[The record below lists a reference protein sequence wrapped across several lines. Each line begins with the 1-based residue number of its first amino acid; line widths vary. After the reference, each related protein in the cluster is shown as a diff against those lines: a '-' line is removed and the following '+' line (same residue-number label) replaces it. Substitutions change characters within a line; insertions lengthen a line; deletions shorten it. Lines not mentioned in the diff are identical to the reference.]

1 MVHLRERVSSLVYQF
16 PLLVIIIGL
25 SNVAYT
31 IELDDY
37 NWRDN
42 QITYIS
48 PTRLKQSPHDIPASV
63 SKITQETINKL
74 QLNSLPEVFNYIA
87 GMAGIRVVGY
97 GYSVNYHVSDT
108 NAPGRMLLLI
118 DGIAI
123 YRPFY
128 TVNSWSSLPLT
139 INDIDYIEVTRSPG
153 AATYGINA
161 LMAVINIVTK
171 DPLNSSAF
179 STSATKS
186 GNDYDRLDMSFSGKP
201 SKKLSYRISASASN
215 DDGFD
220 KEYKGGESLE
230 DSYKISLINS
240 KVNINISPSTQAS
253 LSFYYG
259 NSDRE
264 DEADTE
270 GNVQFNANED
280 KFNTKSRYFSGRV
293 NHAISTHHDITVKAY
308 HTQVK
313 ESFNPILCNF
323 PVFFSEPLYQL
334 SLLNFDYAAALLA
347 EEIDNVPFSGSP
359 EEDNLREQ
367 FVAEDNEY
375 GDTLYTTSTCG
386 NANLNSV
393 EKNTTI
399 EFEDTYIFNEKLRLV
414 SGFGATHQQ
423 IDSTTYFQGEV
434 SSTTYRTFTNAEI
447 RREPW
452 VFNTGAMLEYNDQT
466 SDKMAFSPRIGA
478 NYRLNN
484 DSTLKFIL
492 SKAVQIPDLS
502 EREYNRDLYIE
513 NLTQPYPADGRTAGY
528 LLFSKFRL
536 ENDNI
541 ESEEILAREISL
553 YTEKRYPSDHGTVDV
568 SSDIK
573 LFYNSLSFRPYLL
586 YGNVEST
593 SDITLK
599 GFETDINFLF
609 SNLSSDILK
618 NLDLG
623 INYTYLDSSTGNF
636 LKNSRLP
643 AEEQTYT
650 EDVQF
655 VQHTGSMYSI
665 FEFKDGWFTSLS
677 YSGNLTKAETYNTSE
692 LGFGK
697 EIKLTTGTVTLSGKW
712 SHQNRPADGSVN
724 NSPNTFFF
732 NVSFNR

>member
-1 MVHLRERVSSLVYQF
+1 M
-16 PLLVIIIGL
+16 IDL
-25 SNVAYT
+25 SNNNYSIYPMYRLLIITLWWPALSHA

-37 NWRDN
+37 DWQHD

-48 PTRLKQSPHDIPASV
+48 PTRLKQSPHDVPASV
-63 SKITQETINKL
+63 SRITQETIGKL
-74 QLNSLPEVFNYIA
+74 QLNSLPEVFNYIV

-97 GYSVNYHVSDT
+97 GYSVNYHVSDI

-171 DPLNSSAF
+171 DPLNSPAF
-179 STSATKS
+179 SASATKS
-186 GNDYDRLDMSFSGKP
+186 GNDYERLDMSFSGKP
-201 SKKLSYRISASASN
+201 SARFSYRISASAS
-215 DDGFD
+215 DDTGFD
-220 KEYKGGESLE
+220 REYEDGESLE
-230 DSYKISLINS
+230 DGYTISLINS
-240 KVNINISPSTQAS
+240 KVNFKIDPSTQAS

-264 DEADTE
+264 DEADTT

-280 KFNTKSRYFSGRV
+280 KFNTKSRYFSGSVNRV
-293 NHAISTHHDITVKAY
+293 ISAHHDIAIKAY
-308 HTQVK
+308 HARVK
-313 ESFNPILCNF
+313 ESFNPILCDF

-347 EEIDNVPFSGSP
+347 EEIDEVPFSGSP

-367 FVAEDNEY
+367 FAAEEDEY
-375 GDTLYTTSTCG
+375 ADILYETSTCG
-386 NANLNSV
+386 NASFNSV
-393 EKNTTI
+393 EKNTAV
-399 EFEDTYIFNEKLRLV
+399 EFEDTYIFNENLRLV
-414 SGFGATHQQ
+414 SGLGATRQH
-423 IDSTTYFQGEV
+423 IDSMTYFQGEV
-434 SSTTYRTFTNAEI
+434 SSTTYRAFANAET
-447 RREPW
+447 RWQPW
-452 VFNTGAMLEYNDQT
+452 VFNTGAMLEYNDKAP
-466 SDKMAFSPRIGA
+466 DKTAFSPRIGA

-484 DSTLKFIL
+484 HSTLKFIL

-502 EREYNRDLYIE
+502 EREFNRGLYVE

-528 LLFSKFRL
+528 LLFSAFKP
-536 ENDNI
+536 NDEI

-593 SDITLK
+593 SNMTLK

-609 SNLSSDILK
+609 SNLSGDALES
-618 NLDLG
+618 LDFR
-623 INYTYLDSSTGNF
+623 INYTYLDSNTGNF
-636 LKNSRLP
+636 LENSGLT
-643 AEEQTYT
+643 AEEQAFT

-655 VQHTGSMYSI
+655 IKHTGSMYAI
-665 FEFKDGWFTSLS
+665 FNLNDGWFSALS
-677 YSGNLTKAETYNTSE
+677 YSGNLTKAETYNTYE
-692 LGFGK
+692 FGFGRK
-697 EIKLTTGTVTLSGKW
+697 IKLALGAFTLSGKL
-712 SHQNRPADGSVN
+712 SHQNRPNDGAVN
-724 NSPNTFFF
+724 DSPNAFFF
-732 NVSFNR
+732 NAKLSL